1 MRAEGTKLTRG
12 VLLTGAAAII
22 VWGCAT
28 GALGQVKPNP
38 TTLPGAETNR
48 EMRDREANITLMERG
63 RDEAKARE
71 ATQKQMN
78 EDFQQIQTEDA
89 EINTVFGSANPPDYK
104 KINDA
109 AADIKVRATRLKNLL
124 VLPPSGKEDKRK
136 KERESESDLKGTLP
150 TLAEAVKSFVSNPIF
165 HQQAG
170 QAGQPVDYRDLSK
183 ARRDLDD
190 IIELSSR
197 VAKTAQNL
205 NKGSAKADQA
215 SKP

>member
-1 MRAEGTKLTRG
+1 MKAKGMKLTHG
-12 VLLTGAAAII
+12 ILLTSAVAIAI
-22 VWGCAT
+22 SGSAT
-28 GALGQVKPNP
+28 RTLAQTRPNP
-38 TTLPGAETNR
+38 NLPPGAETNR

-63 RDEAKARE
+63 KDEAKARE

-89 EINTVFGSANPPDYK
+89 AMRTLFASAAPPDYK
-104 KINDA
+104 KIYDD

-136 KERESESDLKGTLP
+136 KERESESDLKTSLP

-165 HQQAG
+165 HQ

-197 VAKTAQNL
+197 IAKTAQNL
-205 NKGSAKADQA
+205 SKGSGKSGQA
-215 SKP
+215 SSS